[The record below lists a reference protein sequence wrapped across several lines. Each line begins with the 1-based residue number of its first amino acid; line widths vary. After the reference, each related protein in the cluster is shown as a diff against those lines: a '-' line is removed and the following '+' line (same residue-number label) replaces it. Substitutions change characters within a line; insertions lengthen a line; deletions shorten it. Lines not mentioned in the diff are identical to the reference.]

1 MRVKVRAVIMQDG
14 KLVVSR
20 ERRRGVEHVLLPGGR
35 VQAGEAITEALVRE
49 VAEETGLDVV
59 PERLLYVAEVVGSYG
74 VHDLNLVWLAGPRD
88 APLADPSALVAL
100 DSAEAA
106 SMMPPIIDQIAADA
120 ASGWASASEPRWLGN
135 VRRAPVDPPPT
146 ARPSSQSGRDQQ

>member
-1 MRVKVRAVIMQDG
+1 MQDG

-49 VAEETGLDVV
+49 VAEETGLDVL

-74 VHDLNLVWLAGPRD
+74 VHDLNLVWLAEPRD
-88 APLADPSALVAL
+88 AQLADP
-100 DSAEAA
+100 
-106 SMMPPIIDQIAADA
+106 
-120 ASGWASASEPRWLGN
+120 
-135 VRRAPVDPPPT
+135 AP
-146 ARPSSQSGRDQQ
+146 

>member
-14 KLVVSR
+14 QLVVSR

-35 VQAGEAITEALVRE
+35 VQTGEAITEALVRE

-74 VHDLNLVWLAGPRD
+74 VHDLNLIWLAEPRD
-88 APLADPSALVAL
+88 AQLTDPHDLVAL
-100 DSAEAA
+100 DSPESA

-120 ASGWASASEPRWLGN
+120 ASGWANEPRWLGN
-135 VRRAPVDPPPT
+135 VRRPP
-146 ARPSSQSGRDQQ
+146 ADPSSPQSA